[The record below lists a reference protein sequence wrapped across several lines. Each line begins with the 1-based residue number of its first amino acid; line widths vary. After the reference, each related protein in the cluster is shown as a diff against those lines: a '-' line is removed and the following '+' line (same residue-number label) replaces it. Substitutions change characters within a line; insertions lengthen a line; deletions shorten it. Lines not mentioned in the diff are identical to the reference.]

1 VCACVRESVCAC
13 VCVCVGMYMYV
24 CKRMSV
30 YNPPKI
36 DWAQVYSVCMCERK
50 IVCVRVFVRESARV
64 CVRETE
70 TDRKRERERA
80 SVCVDIHMYV
90 CMCK

>member
-1 VCACVRESVCAC
+1 MCANELI
-13 VCVCVGMYMYV
+13 YD
-24 CKRMSV
+24 
-30 YNPPKI
+30 PPNS

-70 TDRKRERERA
+70 TERERA